1 MKFIKEILSQL
12 TSGADTSFAFQF
24 YIAEGYGGYF
34 QNVKGVERLSSD
46 ETVLL
51 FKTGAL
57 VVGGENL
64 VVTKYCDGDMLIEG
78 NIIRVEKIR
87 G

>member
-1 MKFIKEILSQL
+1 MKFIKEILSQIS
-12 TSGADTSFAFQF
+12 SGADTSFAFQF

-34 QNVKGVERLSSD
+34 QNVKGVGRLSS
-46 ETVLL
+46 EEIILL

-57 VVGGENL
+57 IVGGENL
-64 VVTKYCDGDMLIEG
+64 VVKKYCDGDMLIEG
-78 NIIRVEKIR
+78 NILRVEKIR